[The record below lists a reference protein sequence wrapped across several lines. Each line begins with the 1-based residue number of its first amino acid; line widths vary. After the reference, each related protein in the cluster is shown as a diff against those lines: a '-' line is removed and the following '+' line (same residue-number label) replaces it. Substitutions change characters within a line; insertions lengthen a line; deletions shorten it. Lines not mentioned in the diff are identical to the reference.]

1 MKKTECTDFFDIDF
15 RAKRAQV
22 VSEKICVICS
32 KSCQVYWEKK
42 SVLSVEFCSLHF
54 PLAIFGPIR

>member
-32 KSCQVYWEKK
+32 KSCQVYWVGKLVVGK
-42 SVLSVEFCSLHF
+42 FFHAS
-54 PLAIFGPIR
+54 